1 MSFLIV
7 RDTRVCYERNPLGS
21 SELTTAEQRLW
32 GKSWD
37 GFGAPLC
44 QAPSNADDRRNSSQP
59 AGHPFCRLIDG
70 GRPDPQLPLAFGQ
83 VLACDTMCCSECG
96 RCALWRLDLRQGLRN
111 LERRSTHPLQT

>member
-37 GFGAPLC
+37 GLELLSVKLRATRMIVGTAHNP
-44 QAPSNADDRRNSSQP
+44 P
-59 AGHPFCRLIDG
+59 GIPFVG
-70 GRPDPQLPLAFGQ
+70 
-83 VLACDTMCCSECG
+83 
-96 RCALWRLDLRQGLRN
+96 
-111 LERRSTHPLQT
+111 